1 MPRPKHILI
10 LTTDAGSG
18 HRSAARALSDA
29 FERLYG
35 DAAQVT
41 VVNPIHHP
49 RASSL
54 LRLYEQVYLDEM
66 QHVPAL
72 YHLTYAL
79 TDITGVNHMLAGSVH
94 QLLHTA
100 IRNVLRE
107 HPADVVISVFP
118 IFTAIVAS
126 ILRHEETRPGLMSVV
141 TDLGSVHS
149 TWFSRHDDYCAVPTP
164 LARRKAIRCGLDPRR
179 VVTTGIPV
187 RPEFAEPRAD
197 AATLRRELGWREDV
211 PTLLLLGGGA
221 GVGQLAALA
230 EALDAARL
238 PLELAIVTGTNAAL
252 ADQLRARSWHSTVHI
267 YGFVPLADLMHAA
280 DIVATKAGGLTV
292 SEALAAGKPL
302 LIHGVPPGQEE
313 GNLRF
318 VRDAGAGLWAPDA
331 TSLVRHVRR
340 WLEQPAELAQ
350 VTAAARRAGQPD
362 AALRIARLG
371 WELAASAPRLNPPT
385 FLSRAKRQL
394 NAWV

>member
-1 MPRPKHILI
+1 MRAKHILI
-10 LTTDAGSG
+10 LTADAGSG
-18 HRSAARALSDA
+18 HRSAARALA
-29 FERLYG
+29 GALERLYA
-35 DAAQVT
+35 DKVRVT
-41 VVNPIHHP
+41 TVNPIHHP

-54 LRLYEQVYLDEM
+54 LRLYEKAYLDEM

-79 TDITGVNHMLAGSVH
+79 TDISGVNHVLAGSVH
-94 QLLHTA
+94 QLLHSA
-100 IRNVLRE
+100 IRRVLRE
-107 HPADVVISVFP
+107 HPADVVIGVFP

-126 ILRHEETRPGLMSVV
+126 ILRSEEERPGLMTVV

-149 TWFSRHDDYCAVPTP
+149 TWFSRHDDYCAVPTH

-187 RPEFAEPRAD
+187 HPDFAEPRAD
-197 AATLRRELGWREDV
+197 VASLRRDLGWHQDL

-221 GVGQLAALA
+221 GVGQLASLA
-230 EALDAARL
+230 EALDTSG
-238 PLELAIVTGTNAAL
+238 LELQLAVVAGTNTAL
-252 ADQLRARSWHSTVHI
+252 ADQLRERRWSIPAHV

-302 LIHGVPPGQEE
+302 LIHGIPPGQEE
-313 GNLRF
+313 GNLRY
-318 VRDAGAGLWAPDA
+318 VRTSGAGLWAPDA
-331 TSLVRHVRR
+331 PALVAHVRR
-340 WLEQPAELAQ
+340 WLERPEELRQ

-371 WELAASAPRLNPPT
+371 WELASAAPHANPPT
-385 FLSRAKRQL
+385 FLSRAVRQL
-394 NAWV
+394 STWV

>member
-10 LTTDAGSG
+10 LTADAGSG
-18 HRSAARALSDA
+18 HRSAARALSSA
-29 FERLYG
+29 FEHLYRT
-35 DAAQVT
+35 AARVT

-49 RASSL
+49 SASSL
-54 LRLYEQVYLDEM
+54 LRLYEKAYLDEM

-72 YHLTYAL
+72 YHLTYAI
-79 TDITGVNHMLAGSVH
+79 TDISGVNHMLAGSVH

-107 HPADVVISVFP
+107 HPADLVIGVFP

-126 ILRHEETRPGLMSVV
+126 ILRNEEVRPGLMSVV

-149 TWFSRHDDYCAVPTP
+149 TWFSRHDDYCAVPTGI
-164 LARRKAIRCGLDPRR
+164 ARRKAIRCGLEPRR

-187 RPEFAEPRAD
+187 HPQFVEPRAD
-197 AATLRRELGWREDV
+197 RVTLRRDLGWQPDL

-221 GVGQLAALA
+221 GVGQIGALA
-230 EALDAARL
+230 EALDTIRQ
-238 PLELAIVTGTNAAL
+238 PLQLAVVTGTNSAL
-252 ADQLRARSWHSTVHI
+252 AEQLRAREWHLPVHI

-302 LIHGVPPGQEE
+302 LIHGIPPGQEE
-313 GNLRF
+313 GNLRY
-318 VRDAGAGLWAPDA
+318 VRTSGAGLWAPDSS
-331 TSLVRHVRR
+331 SLVKHVRR
-340 WLEQPAELAQ
+340 WLQRPEELQQ
-350 VTAAARRAGQPD
+350 VTAAARRAGQGE
-362 AALRIARLG
+362 AAMKIAHLG
-371 WELAASAPRLNPPT
+371 WELATTAPHANPPT
-385 FLSRAKRQL
+385 FLSRARRQL
-394 NAWV
+394 TTWV